1 LRLPRRSARRRETR
15 RAGMNH
21 VRLLASIAAG
31 SVLLS
36 ATAMAQADPKKVE
49 RAWKAK
55 CSSCHGAA
63 GKGDTEKGQQ
73 MKIADMTTADF
84 QAKKDD
90 ELKNAILNGVK
101 KEKGGVK
108 QEMDAFKGDLTPEQ
122 VDALIAYIR
131 TFKK

>member
-1 LRLPRRSARRRETR
+1 
-15 RAGMNH
+15 MKH
-21 VRLLASIAAG
+21 VRVVASVVAG
-31 SVLLS
+31 SLLLG
-36 ATAMAQADPKKVE
+36 TAALAEVDKKVE

-63 GKGDTEKGQQ
+63 GKADTDKGQQ
-73 MKIADMTTADF
+73 MKIVDMSSAEF
-84 QAKKDD
+84 QARKDD
-90 ELKNAILNGVK
+90 ELRNAILNGVK

-108 QEMDAFKGDLTPEQ
+108 QEMDSFKGDLTPEQ

>member
-1 LRLPRRSARRRETR
+1 
-15 RAGMNH
+15 MKH

-31 SVLLS
+31 SFLLS
-36 ATAMAQADPKKVE
+36 ASALAQTDPKKVE

-73 MKIADMTTADF
+73 MKIADMTSAEF

-90 ELKNAILNGVK
+90 ELKKAINDGVK

-122 VDALIAYIR
+122 IDALIAYIR
-131 TFKK
+131 GFKK

>member
-1 LRLPRRSARRRETR
+1 MKHIRILASVTV
-15 RAGMNH
+15 GSF
-21 VRLLASIAAG
+21 LLAAPALAE
-31 SVLLS
+31 V
-36 ATAMAQADPKKVE
+36 DKKLE

-73 MKIADMTTADF
+73 MKIADMTSAEF
-84 QAKKDD
+84 QARKDD
-90 ELKNAILNGVK
+90 EFRNAILNGVK

>member
-1 LRLPRRSARRRETR
+1 MKHARLF
-15 RAGMNH
+15 
-21 VRLLASIAAG
+21 ASIAVT

-36 ATAMAQADPKKVE
+36 ATALAETDKKTE
-49 RAWKAK
+49 RLWKAQ
-55 CSSCHGAA
+55 CSSCHGPA

-73 MKIADMTTADF
+73 MKIVDMTTAEF

-101 KEKGGVK
+101 TEKGGVK
-108 QEMDAFKGDLTPEQ
+108 KEMDPFKNLTPEQ
-122 VDALIAYIR
+122 VDNLIALIR

>member
-1 LRLPRRSARRRETR
+1 MKQIR
-15 RAGMNH
+15 
-21 VRLLASIAAG
+21 VLASITAA
-31 SVLLS
+31 SLLVGG
-36 ATAMAQADPKKVE
+36 TALAQTDPKKVE

-55 CSSCHGAA
+55 CSSCHGAT
-63 GKGDTEKGQQ
+63 GKADTEKGQQ
-73 MKIADMTTADF
+73 MKIVDMTSAEF
-84 QAKKDD
+84 QARKDD
-90 ELKNAILNGVK
+90 ELRKAILDGVK

>member
-1 LRLPRRSARRRETR
+1 
-15 RAGMNH
+15 MNR
-21 VRLLASIAAG
+21 VRLVASIAAA
-31 SVLLS
+31 SLLLGAS
-36 ATAMAQADPKKVE
+36 ARAETDPKVL

-55 CSSCHGAA
+55 CSSCHGAT
-63 GKGDTEKGQQ
+63 GKADTEKGQQ
-73 MKIADMTTADF
+73 MKIVDMTTPAF

-90 ELKNAILNGVK
+90 ELKTAINNGVK

-131 TFKK
+131 TFKQ

>member
-1 LRLPRRSARRRETR
+1 
-15 RAGMNH
+15 MKH
-21 VRLLASIAAG
+21 ICFLASIAVG
-31 SVLLS
+31 SFLLS
-36 ATAMAQADPKKVE
+36 APALAQADKKVE

-55 CSSCHGAA
+55 CSSCHGQT

-73 MKIADMTTADF
+73 MKIADMTSAEF

-108 QEMDAFKGDLTPEQ
+108 QEMDSFKGDLTPEQ

>member
-1 LRLPRRSARRRETR
+1 MQHT
-15 RAGMNH
+15 
-21 VRLLASIAAG
+21 RLLASIAAG
-31 SVLLS
+31 SFLLS
-36 ATAMAQADPKKVE
+36 ATALAQTDPKKVE

-73 MKIADMTTADF
+73 MKIVDMTSAEF
-84 QAKKDD
+84 QSKKDD

-122 VDALIAYIR
+122 VDALVAYVR

>member
-1 LRLPRRSARRRETR
+1 MKRVCVVASVAVASSFLGAPA
-15 RAGMNH
+15 
-21 VRLLASIAAG
+21 LAE
-31 SVLLS
+31 V
-36 ATAMAQADPKKVE
+36 DKKVE

-55 CSSCHGAA
+55 CSSCHGAV

-73 MKIADMTTADF
+73 MKIVDMTSAEF

-122 VDALIAYIR
+122 VDALAAYVR

>member
-1 LRLPRRSARRRETR
+1 
-15 RAGMNH
+15 MKH
-21 VRLLASIAAG
+21 VRVLASIAAG
-31 SVLLS
+31 SMLLG
-36 ATAMAQADPKKVE
+36 ATALAQTDPKKVE

-55 CSSCHGAA
+55 CSSCHGAT
-63 GKGDTEKGQQ
+63 GKADTEKGQQ
-73 MKIADMTTADF
+73 MKIVDMTTPAF

-90 ELKNAILNGVK
+90 ELKDAILNGVK

-131 TFKK
+131 AFKK

>member
-1 LRLPRRSARRRETR
+1 MT
-15 RAGMNH
+15 H
-21 VRLLASIAAG
+21 VRLFASIAAA

-36 ATAMAQADPKKVE
+36 GTALAQADKKVE

-73 MKIADMTTADF
+73 MKIADMTTAEF

-90 ELKNAILNGVK
+90 ELKKAILDGVK

-122 VDALIAYIR
+122 VDALVAYIR

>member
-1 LRLPRRSARRRETR
+1 
-15 RAGMNH
+15 MKQ
-21 VRLLASIAAG
+21 VRVLASITAASFLVG
-31 SVLLS
+31 
-36 ATAMAQADPKKVE
+36 ATAFAQADPKKVE

-73 MKIADMTTADF
+73 MKIVDMTTPAF

-90 ELKNAILNGVK
+90 ELKKAINDGVK

-122 VDALIAYIR
+122 IDALIAYIR
-131 TFKK
+131 AFKK

>member
-1 LRLPRRSARRRETR
+1 MKQVP
-15 RAGMNH
+15 
-21 VRLLASIAAG
+21 VLASIVAG

-36 ATAMAQADPKKVE
+36 ATALAQTDPKKVE

-63 GKGDTEKGQQ
+63 GKADTEKGKQ
-73 MKIADMTTADF
+73 MKIVDMTSPAF

-90 ELKNAILNGVK
+90 ELKKAILDGVK
-101 KEKGGVK
+101 KEKDGVK
-108 QEMDAFKGDLTPEQ
+108 QEMDSFKGDLTPEQ

>member
-1 LRLPRRSARRRETR
+1 
-15 RAGMNH
+15 MKH
-21 VRLLASIAAG
+21 VRVLASVVTGSLLLGTAALAE
-31 SVLLS
+31 V
-36 ATAMAQADPKKVE
+36 DKKVE

-63 GKGDTEKGQQ
+63 GKGDTDKGQQ
-73 MKIADMTTADF
+73 MKIVDMTSAEF
-84 QAKKDD
+84 QARKDD

-101 KEKGGVK
+101 REKGGVK

>member
-1 LRLPRRSARRRETR
+1 
-15 RAGMNH
+15 MH

-31 SVLLS
+31 SLLLS
-36 ATAMAQADPKKVE
+36 ATALAQTDPKKVE

-55 CSSCHGAA
+55 CSSCHGAT
-63 GKGDTEKGQQ
+63 GKADTEKGQQ
-73 MKIADMTTADF
+73 MKIVDMTTPAF

-90 ELKNAILNGVK
+90 EFKKAILEGVK

-108 QEMDAFKGDLTPEQ
+108 QEMDAFKDDLTPEQ

-131 TFKK
+131 AFKK